1 MHFKTRVLLA
11 VGCVSLLAMSIPAL
25 SIPAPR
31 GFEHQQRHIQKKKI
45 VQGARAGHAKPHAA
59 RENNAVRLV
68 SMPVTEPPKQPT
80 FGWPALVR
88 EARKY
93 IGTNP
98 TARTKLWCATFMNL
112 VLARLGY
119 AGTNS
124 DAAKSFADY
133 GHRISQPQIGAI
145 AVLARGKGG
154 GHVGVVSGIDS
165 HGNPIIISG
174 NHGHRVGEAIY
185 PRARVIAYVM
195 PSERGPA
202 SETQVA
208 QNVTPIAP
216 RTPSASNT
224 LSAQSTQ
231 SVPSVPSAPR
241 TQSASNRAQSEPGID
256 SPTTKLPA
264 AIETEQSRA
273 EVNSPPARPTAPPP
287 PHHTVQKMPKPAQQI
302 ARQVVQRP
310 APQAVPPLRRA
321 LRRDLPL
328 DPALAKLFGIKAQAS
343 VAPQRQQPVQP
354 QDRVAAANI
363 KLAVRQPDP
372 H

>member
-68 SMPVTEPPKQPT
+68 SMPVTEPPKQPA

-119 AGTNS
+119 AGTHS

-145 AVLARGKGG
+145 AVLSRGKGG

-216 RTPSASNT
+216 STPSASNT

-231 SVPSVPSAPR
+231 SAP
-241 TQSASNRAQSEPGID
+241 NRAPSEPSID
-256 SPTTKLPA
+256 KPISELVATN
-264 AIETEQSRA
+264 ETEQNHSQA
-273 EVNSPPARPTAPPP
+273 SARPAKPTAPP
-287 PHHTVQKMPKPAQQI
+287 PHHTVQKIPKPVQQI
-302 ARQVVQRP
+302 ARQVAQRP
-310 APQAVPPLRRA
+310 APQAVPPVRRA

-343 VAPQRQQPVQP
+343 VAPPPRLAPQRQQPVQP
-354 QDRVAAANI
+354 QGRVAAANI
-363 KLAVRQPDP
+363 ELAVRQPVA